1 MTMNILFIAPYT
13 PSPIRVRPYQFIR
26 HLARR
31 GHTITL
37 VCVADNGPAMNE
49 LCSLCRRVIAVPI
62 HAREHM
68 LAYMRALPSSLP
80 FQAAHC
86 LTPAMIAAVVHE
98 LRRTDYDLIHIE
110 HLRAAEIG
118 LAALRQYGFGPPI
131 VLDAV
136 DSISLLF
143 ERTFRRGSSLSGR
156 LRALIDLARTRHY
169 EAAYRHRFAAVFVT
183 SPEDAWALKTLN
195 RVLAD
200 TGQAPVMVVPNG
212 VDLNYFQPYIG
223 PRQPANLIF
232 TGKMSYH
239 ANEAAARYLVE
250 VVMPHVWAVR
260 PEITVTL
267 AGAEPGARI
276 RAYAT
281 DPRITVTG
289 AVPDLR
295 PYLTQATIAV
305 APIRY
310 GVGVQ
315 NKVLEA
321 MATATPVIAARQATV
336 ALHVKP
342 DRDLI
347 VADEAVDF
355 ADAILN
361 LLADPERRA
370 RLGSAG
376 RAYVEQYHDWQ
387 QSVAQLEANYYA
399 MTVGRSAMKKFS
411 YNGHT
416 FLEEL

>member
-1 MTMNILFIAPYT
+1 MKILFVAPYT

-26 HLARR
+26 YLAQR
-31 GHTITL
+31 GHVITL
-37 VCVADNGPAMNE
+37 VCVADNISALNE
-49 LCSLCRRVIAVPI
+49 LRSFCWRVVSVPI
-62 HAREHM
+62 HASDHI
-68 LAYMRALPSSLP
+68 LAYIRALPSPLP

-86 LTPAMIAAVVHE
+86 LAPAMIAAVVRE
-98 LRRTDYDLIHIE
+98 LQRTDYDLIHIE

-118 LAALRQYGFGPPI
+118 LAALRRCSFGPPI

-143 ERTFRRGSSLSGR
+143 ERTFRRSSSLSGR
-156 LRALIDLARTRHY
+156 FRALIDLARTRHY
-169 EAAYRHRFAAVFVT
+169 EAAYTHRFATVFVT

-195 RVLAD
+195 RSLTD
-200 TGQAPVMVVPNG
+200 TGNAPVIVVPNG
-212 VDLNYFQPYIG
+212 VDLNYFQPHIG
-223 PRQPANLIF
+223 PRQPANLVF

-250 VVMPHVWAVR
+250 AIMPRVWAIR

-276 RAYAT
+276 RTYAH

-336 ALHVKP
+336 ALSVKP
-342 DRDLI
+342 ERDLI
-347 VADEAVDF
+347 VADDAEAF
-355 ADAILN
+355 AHAILS
-361 LLADPERRA
+361 LLADPERRT
-370 RLGSAG
+370 RLGRSG
-376 RAYVEQYHDWQ
+376 RAYVEQHHDWQ
-387 QSVAQLEANYYA
+387 QSVARLEVSYDAIIGSGN
-399 MTVGRSAMKKFS
+399 TMKKFS
-411 YNGHT
+411 YNSHT

>member
-1 MTMNILFIAPYT
+1 MNILFVAPYT

-37 VCVADNGPAMNE
+37 VCVADNEAALAE
-49 LCSLCRRVIAVPI
+49 LRTICRRVVAVPTQTSD
-62 HAREHM
+62 HV
-68 LAYMRALPSSLP
+68 LAYIRALPTRLP
-80 FQAAHC
+80 LQAAHC
-86 LTPAMIAAVVHE
+86 LTPAMITAVMREIQSGDHDV
-98 LRRTDYDLIHIE
+98 IHIE

-118 LAALRQYGFGPPI
+118 LAALHQSGSGLPI

-143 ERTFRRGSSLSGR
+143 ERTFRRSTSLSGR

-169 EAAYRHRFAAVFVT
+169 EAAYPHRFAAVVVT
-183 SPEDAWALKTLN
+183 SPEDCWALMTLN
-195 RVLAD
+195 QTLSH
-200 TGQAPVMVVPNG
+200 PSHNPLVVAPNG
-212 VDLNYFQPYIG
+212 VDLEYFQPHTG
-223 PRQPANLIF
+223 PRHPASLVF

-250 VVMPHVWAVR
+250 AIMPRVWAVR
-260 PEITVTL
+260 PDVTVTL
-267 AGAEPGARI
+267 AGAEPGAHI
-276 RAYAT
+276 RAYAH

-321 MATATPVIAARQATV
+321 MATATPVITARQATV
-336 ALHVKP
+336 ALSVQPGH
-342 DRDLI
+342 DLI
-347 VADEAVDF
+347 VADDAAEF
-355 ADAILN
+355 TQAILN
-361 LLADPERRA
+361 LLANPERRV
-370 RLGSAG
+370 RLGQAG
-376 RAYVEQYHDWQ
+376 RMYVERYHHWQ
-387 QSVAQLEANYYA
+387 QSVTCLESVYRAVTTPVY
-399 MTVGRSAMKKFS
+399 T
-411 YNGHT
+411 H
-416 FLEEL
+416 

>member
-1 MTMNILFIAPYT
+1 MKILFVAPYT

-26 HLARR
+26 HLAQR
-31 GHTITL
+31 GHVITL
-37 VCVADNGPAMNE
+37 VCVADNISALNE
-49 LCSLCRRVIAVPI
+49 LRSFCWRVVSVPI
-62 HAREHM
+62 HARDHI
-68 LAYMRALPSSLP
+68 LAYIRALPSPLP

-86 LTPAMIAAVVHE
+86 LAPAMITAVVRE
-98 LRRTDYDLIHIE
+98 LQRTDYDLIHIE

-118 LAALRQYGFGPPI
+118 LAALRRCSFGPPI

-136 DSISLLF
+136 DSIGLLF
-143 ERTFRRGSSLSGR
+143 ERTFRRSSSLSGR

-169 EAAYRHRFAAVFVT
+169 EAAYTHRFATVFVT

-195 RVLAD
+195 RSLTD
-200 TGQAPVMVVPNG
+200 TGNAPVIVVPNG
-212 VDLNYFQPYIG
+212 VDLNYFQPYTG
-223 PRQPANLIF
+223 PRQPANLVF

-239 ANEAAARYLVE
+239 ANEAAARYLIE
-250 VVMPHVWAVR
+250 AIMPRVWAVR

-295 PYLTQATIAV
+295 PYLNQATIAV

-321 MATATPVIAARQATV
+321 MATATPVVAARQATV
-336 ALHVKP
+336 ALHVEP
-342 DRDLI
+342 GRDLI
-347 VADEAVDF
+347 VADEADEF
-355 ADAILN
+355 ARAILS
-361 LLADPERRA
+361 LLTDHERRV
-370 RLGSAG
+370 RLGYAG
-376 RAYVEQYHDWQ
+376 RAYVEQHHDWQ
-387 QSVAQLEANYYA
+387 QSVAQLED
-399 MTVGRSAMKKFS
+399 S
-411 YNGHT
+411 YCAIT
-416 FLEEL
+416 RRVL